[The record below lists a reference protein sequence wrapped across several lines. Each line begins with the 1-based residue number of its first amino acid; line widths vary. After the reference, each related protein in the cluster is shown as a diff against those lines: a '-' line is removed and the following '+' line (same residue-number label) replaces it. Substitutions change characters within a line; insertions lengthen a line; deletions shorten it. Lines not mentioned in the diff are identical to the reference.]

1 MQSFL
6 SRLNE
11 YEYKEDDNEGENENK
26 SMRNN
31 KNKNRNTSVKVNLGK
46 FRNVGGMRV
55 VVGKYLGLD
64 DQGKCI
70 LPWDW
75 SI

>member
-6 SRLNE
+6 SRLNS
-11 YEYKEDDNEGENENK
+11 YEYKENENDNGNGNK
-26 SMRNN
+26 SMNN
-31 KNKNRNTSVKVNLGK
+31 QNQNSNKKMNLGK
-46 FRNVGGMRV
+46 FRNIGGMRV

>member
-11 YEYKEDDNEGENENK
+11 YEYNEDNENENENK
-26 SMRNN
+26 NKNNNRNN
-31 KNKNRNTSVKVNLGK
+31 KTNLKSNLGK
-46 FRNVGGMRV
+46 FRNLSQMRIG
-55 VVGKYLGLD
+55 VGKYLGLD

-70 LPWDW
+70 LPWEW

>member
-6 SRLNE
+6 SRLNS
-11 YEYKEDDNEGENENK
+11 YEYKENENNNGNGNGNK
-26 SMRNN
+26 SMNN
-31 KNKNRNTSVKVNLGK
+31 HNQNSNRKTNLGK
-46 FRNVGGMRV
+46 FRNIGGMRV